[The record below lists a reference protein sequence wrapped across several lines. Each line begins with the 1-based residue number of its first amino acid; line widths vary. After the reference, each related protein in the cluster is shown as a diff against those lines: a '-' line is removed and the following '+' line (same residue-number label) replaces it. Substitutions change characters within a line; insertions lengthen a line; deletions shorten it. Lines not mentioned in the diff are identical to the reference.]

1 MTITFNI
8 DDFLFEIFP
17 VNKGNLKELEEF
29 LKRFYTAGPFEPKVE
44 ITKNS

>member
-17 VNKGNLKELEEF
+17 VKKGNLKELEEF
-29 LKRFYTAGPFEPKVE
+29 LKGFIQKALLSQK
-44 ITKNS
+44 